1 MVTVLLYVIVVALI
15 AGLLFLVAAFVFG
28 RSEEL
33 APIPAGMTATKLPRA
48 DVTGADVR
56 ALRFQ
61 QVVRGYKADEVD
73 WALDHL
79 AGEIDQLRS
88 ELARVEAHAES
99 LAAQVAESRQDPQ

>member
-1 MVTVLLYVIVVALI
+1 MVTVLLYVVVVALI
-15 AGLLFLVAAFVFG
+15 AGLLFVVASFVFG

-33 APIPAGMTATKLPRA
+33 APIPVGMTATKLPRV

-61 QVVRGYKADEVD
+61 QVVRGYKAAEVD

-79 AGEIDQLRS
+79 AGEIDQLRT
-88 ELARVEAHAES
+88 ELARVEAHA
-99 LAAQVAESRQDPQ
+99 AALEGQVASGRDEDR